1 MSRLDNLPDRILA
14 LLPQTQCRQC
24 GYDGCRPFAE
34 ALSADQASPAACP
47 PGGVVVEQRLRALLA
62 PAPAPA
68 VRDAKYLA
76 PLPRPVLAS
85 IREAECIGCT
95 KCLVACPVDAIV
107 GAALQIHTV
116 LTAHCTGCALCL
128 PPCPVDCIDLVPA
141 PVNSDWPHPQSPAA
155 MRIKT
160 SAAQACTHCGACLAA
175 CPQELNPERLLE
187 HVSRANFDA
196 AAAAG
201 LARCTE
207 CAQCDAVCPSQIP
220 LSAYFAH
227 GRATLAAV
235 TQFEAQARS
244 SATRYVA
251 NQARPPFVERL
262 RQATTDGLA
271 DLELTPTALSDEIN
285 DAVMRAH
292 ARRAADLMNSDT

>member
-1 MSRLDNLPDRILA
+1 MSRLDNLPDRVLA

-24 GYDGCRPFAE
+24 GYDGCQPFAE
-34 ALSADQASPAACP
+34 ALSAGQASPAACP

-62 PAPAPA
+62 LAPAA
-68 VRDAKYLA
+68 SGEKYLA
-76 PLPRPVLAS
+76 PLPHPVLAR

-107 GAALQIHTV
+107 GAALQLHTV

-141 PVNSDWPHPQSPAA
+141 QANSDWPHPQSPAA
-155 MRIKT
+155 MRIAT
-160 SAAQACTHCGACLAA
+160 SVAQACTHCGACPAA
-175 CPQELNPERLLE
+175 CPEELNPERLLKD
-187 HVSRANFDA
+187 VSHANFDA

-207 CAQCDAVCPSQIP
+207 CARCDAVCPSEIP

-227 GRATLAAV
+227 GRATLAAI
-235 TQFEAQARS
+235 TKFEAQARS
-244 SATRYVA
+244 SATRYAA
-251 NQARPPFVERL
+251 NLARPPFADRL

-271 DLELTPTALSDEIN
+271 ELGLTPAALSDEIN
-285 DAVMRAH
+285 GAVMRAH
-292 ARRAADLMNSDT
+292 ARRAANALNPDA